1 MVPTIIYRKAA
12 NWVDRG
18 ESPIPTLRRVL
29 ARFSGRFDES
39 DEAWLD
45 EHAATTVGMVAAD
58 ATEVHIAAYL
68 RSVERMPE
76 HPTREPPS
84 ARGAAVAL
92 WHIAKAALVRD
103 FAERVLQGEVPVNQ
117 PTPDTFSHWVASKLL
132 SPEELTRFEEQLDAH
147 PDERDL

>member
-39 DEAWLD
+39 DDAWLD
-45 EHAATTVGMVAAD
+45 EHAATMGMVAAD

-76 HPTREPPS
+76 LD
-84 ARGAAVAL
+84 V
-92 WHIAKAALVRD
+92 V
-103 FAERVLQGEVPVNQ
+103 RVLRRDDPSERQ
-117 PTPDTFSHWVASKLL
+117 
-132 SPEELTRFEEQLDAH
+132 R
-147 PDERDL
+147 DE